1 MTAAASMN
9 PRPSLKRRSFRAGV
23 WAGGS
28 HVLSQLIR
36 LAGNLVLTRIL
47 MPEAFGLMAVI
58 FTIMLAL
65 GLLSDIGS
73 GTVLVQSKR
82 GAEREF
88 VDTAWTLQ
96 VIRGGVIWLASLAVA
111 GTLAFGQHH
120 DWFREGTVYDDA
132 RLPLLVA
139 VCTFMMF
146 IQGFQSLNGKLA
158 LRNLDLKR
166 VSLIELAVQVLTL
179 AFMVIAAW
187 LTRSIWALA
196 LGGLFTAVLQVAFTH
211 TLLPG
216 AKPRLRLEPEAVKEL
231 IGKGKWVLVSSL
243 LGFVALN
250 GDRFLLGGLIDTHT
264 MGLYSIAFGLAAI
277 APSALSAVL
286 AKVIFPA
293 FSEVVRDRPAQLATT
308 YRKFQQITDAAVG
321 CLAGFMF
328 MASDAIIG
336 VMYDA
341 RYLGAGPIFGMLA
354 VGSIGAR
361 YLVVEQ
367 IYTAKGQ
374 TSLLAAA
381 ILPRAAVIVAG
392 VPLGYAM
399 AGLHGALV
407 AIVLSQFAHWPMAL
421 WFRHREGLNQ
431 LRNDIVLPLA
441 LLLGG
446 AAGWLAVQLLRLI
459 TH

>member
-1 MTAAASMN
+1 MN
-9 PRPSLKRRSFRAGV
+9 PPASLKRRSFRAGAWV
-23 WAGGS
+23 GGS
-28 HVLSQLIR
+28 HVLSQVIR

-73 GTVLVQSKR
+73 GTVLVQSER
-82 GAEREF
+82 GTERDF

-96 VIRGGVIWLASLAVA
+96 VIRGGIIWLASLVVA
-111 GTLAFGQHH
+111 GTLAFGQRQ
-120 DWFREGTVYDDA
+120 DWFRDGTVYDDA
-132 RLPLLVA
+132 RLPMLVA

-146 IQGFQSLNGKLA
+146 IQGFASLNGKLA
-158 LRNLDLKR
+158 ERNLDLKR

-179 AFMVIAAW
+179 AFMITGAW
-187 LTRSIWALA
+187 LTGSIWALA

-216 AKPRLRLEPEAVKEL
+216 RRPRLRLESEAVREL

-243 LGFVALN
+243 LGFVAVN
-250 GDRFLLGGLIDTHT
+250 GDRFLLGGLIDAHA

-293 FSEVVRDRPAQLATT
+293 FSEVVRDRPADLEKT

-321 CLAGFMF
+321 TLAGVMF
-328 MASDAIIG
+328 VASDAIIG

-341 RYLGAGPIFGMLA
+341 RYQGAGPIFAMLA
-354 VGSIGAR
+354 IGSIGAR

-367 IYTAKGQ
+367 IYTAKGR

-381 ILPRAAVIVAG
+381 ILPRAAVILVG
-392 VPLGYAM
+392 VPLGFAL
-399 AGLHGALV
+399 AQLHGALV

-421 WFRHREGLNQ
+421 WFRHRNGLNH
-431 LRNDIVLPLA
+431 LRNDIVLLPA

-446 AAGWLAVQLLRLI
+446 GVGWLAVQVVRWI
-459 TH
+459 AH